1 MDSTSVFYCIL
12 ALVPLLYL
20 IKSQT
25 TSVGSRYDGL
35 RLPPG
40 PWKLPVISSLHHMLR
55 AQPHRVLRE
64 LSRRHGPLMSLEF
77 GELPVIVASSREAA
91 EEVMKTNDAF
101 LASRPQTTTVKIMR
115 KQGDDISLAPYGNH
129 WRQLH
134 KITTV
139 ELLSAKRVQS
149 FWAIREEEVM
159 RLVQAISSATTP
171 AVNLSE
177 LVTSYGNDVG
187 AHTIM
192 SDRLSDRNAFMRY
205 VTEAIKLAGTFRL
218 ADLYPSSRLACA
230 MSRTILSKIEVFMDG
245 LFKFMDGIIS
255 EHGER
260 RTQEDSEDLIDVL
273 LRIQKQGGL
282 EPPLTMGN
290 IKSVLLNLLVGS
302 TDTVPSV
309 LQWAMAELMRNPE
322 AMSKAQSE
330 VRKAFMGQMKV
341 TEEGLTKLSYLH
353 WVIKETLRLH
363 PPSPILLPRESQET
377 CRVLGYDVP
386 KGTIV
391 LVNAWAISRD
401 AEYWDEPEVF
411 KPERFET
418 DKRDFKGRDFEFTP
432 FGAGRRICPGIV
444 FGLAAIQ
451 LALANLLFYFDWN
464 LLEGVSELD
473 MEETMGITAKM
484 KTDIW
489 LKPVQR
495 VPFVSTS
502 VE

>member
-1 MDSTSVFYCIL
+1 M
-12 ALVPLLYL
+12 
-20 IKSQT
+20 
-25 TSVGSRYDGL
+25 
-35 RLPPG
+35 
-40 PWKLPVISSLHHMLR
+40 
-55 AQPHRVLRE
+55 
-64 LSRRHGPLMSLEF
+64 
-77 GELPVIVASSREAA
+77 
-91 EEVMKTNDAF
+91 
-101 LASRPQTTTVKIMR
+101 
-115 KQGDDISLAPYGNH
+115 
-129 WRQLH
+129 
-134 KITTV
+134 
-139 ELLSAKRVQS
+139 
-149 FWAIREEEVM
+149 
-159 RLVQAISSATTP
+159 
-171 AVNLSE
+171 
-177 LVTSYGNDVG
+177 
-187 AHTIM
+187 
-192 SDRLSDRNAFMRY
+192 
-205 VTEAIKLAGTFRL
+205 
-218 ADLYPSSRLACA
+218 
-230 MSRTILSKIEVFMDG
+230 
-245 LFKFMDGIIS
+245 
-255 EHGER
+255 
-260 RTQEDSEDLIDVL
+260 
-273 LRIQKQGGL
+273 
-282 EPPLTMGN
+282 
-290 IKSVLLNLLVGS
+290 
-302 TDTVPSV
+302 PSV